1 MDAAGVGPWRV
12 RCDPTRGQ
20 SAKPVPPE
28 RHQISGQLIFRGGGQ
43 AEGLAG
49 DRRSAIDSA
58 RQPLPAV
65 IGAISECES
74 HPDAHALE
82 RNRSRSNASR
92 SLCRSRLRL
101 AQPYRITHRRHYFN
115 CVLCQ
120 SLPQRPRKPAAYGE
134 VASPVGGEHSWVAHR
149 RHGER
154 SRSDGAATTNSF
166 TDEVEHFV
174 AAEVSSNDGNGQE
187 LARAAS

>member
-120 SLPQRPRKPAAYGE
+120 SLPQRPRKPAAYGRSHHQLAVSTRGWRTGGTVSDRE
-134 VASPVGGEHSWVAHR
+134 AMARQRRTHSPM
-149 RHGER
+149 R
-154 SRSDGAATTNSF
+154 SSTLLQPRSAQMMATAKN
-166 TDEVEHFV
+166 
-174 AAEVSSNDGNGQE
+174 
-187 LARAAS
+187 